1 MAKLVVGTNSKNA
14 VPSSVVYKDRP
25 LSIQHTLDENGKVIQ
40 SNKPIDLSG
49 AKDVGDYA
57 YERALWT
64 STVENPFIN
73 ANELETVSGTHA
85 FANLFSSSGNCGTR
99 RFSLPA
105 LKYVTGNSAFQNLC
119 PTYSK
124 DPLLTEID
132 LPALESVTGQ
142 SAFEY
147 AFRGAGVEEVVFQSL
162 KTISGDSSFKTCFQ
176 GCTKLKKLRFPAL
189 ESLYRYSLTD
199 MLKYVDGCTV
209 VFPITIRSA
218 ISSYDDVKNGFG
230 GTNTHVVF
238 GDVEL
243 PIEIDPVLLNADA
256 KVYLYDIDITNESSA
271 WFSYGANEITV
282 VVSGTM
288 SQFSVEIDNATQSF
302 VLNEADVPFNEI
314 TIQTNTGTYDTL
326 TAVAEGSYVNADLT
340 VYGDKVYAADCTV
353 TISATLEGYYAVP
366 QTVVA
371 TEDMTVAM
379 NFVQAI
385 EVTYTPSQII
395 AGATFTADAG
405 QYYSYDEND
414 QVLTVHNDNNAAL
427 HFSAGFTIP
436 VPENVD
442 AMIIETEA
450 YVSSEAGYDFGF
462 LSIGSIQQDLTYTQ
476 IKNQTIENG
485 EFVFRQ
491 SGLNTEYTT
500 VSHIVSDLTNNILTI
515 GWGQDRALK
524 GDNSM
529 YIKPITIKFIPNA

>member
-25 LSIQHTLDENGKVIQ
+25 LSIPRTLDENGKVIQ
-40 SNKPIDLSG
+40 ASNKPIDLSG

-57 YERALWT
+57 YERALWE

-73 ANELETVSGTHA
+73 ANELEVVSGLRA
-85 FANLFSSSGNCGTR
+85 FAYLFSSEDHYGTR

-105 LKYVTGNSAFQNLC
+105 LKSVTGIDAFSNVC
-119 PTYSK
+119 YAINTPI
-124 DPLLTEID
+124 LTEID
-132 LPALESVTGQ
+132 LPALESVTGWG
-142 SAFEY
+142 AFES
-147 AFRGAGVEEVVFQSL
+147 AFRGAGVEEVVFPAL
-162 KTISGDSSFKTCFQ
+162 KIISGSECFKTCFQ

-189 ESLYRYSLTD
+189 ESLNTSAFRD
-199 MLKYVDGCTV
+199 MLRYVDGCTV

-256 KVYLYDIDITNESSA
+256 KVYLYDIDITNDSSA
-271 WFSYGANEITV
+271 WFAYGANVITV
-282 VVSGTM
+282 VVGGMM

-326 TAVAEGSYVNADLT
+326 TAVAEGSYVNADLH
-340 VYGDKVYAADCTV
+340 VYGNKVYAANCEV
-353 TISATLEGYYAVP
+353 TISATLEGYYAAPQKVVP
-366 QTVVA
+366 
-371 TEDMTVAM
+371 TEDMTVVM
-379 NFVQAI
+379 NFVQPI
-385 EVTYTPSQII
+385 TVTYTPSQII

-414 QVLTVHNDNNAAL
+414 QVLTVHNDTNAVL

-450 YVSSEAGYDFGF
+450 YVSSEANYDFGF

-500 VSHIVSDLTNNILTI
+500 VSHIVSDLTNNVLTI
-515 GWGQDRALK
+515 GWGQDKDLK

>member
-25 LSIQHTLDENGKVIQ
+25 LSIPRTLDENGKVIQ
-40 SNKPIDLSG
+40 ASNKPIDLSG

-57 YERALWT
+57 YEKALLEA
-64 STVENPFIN
+64 TVENPFIN
-73 ANELETVSGTHA
+73 ANELEVVSGWKA
-85 FANLFSSSGNCGTR
+85 FAELFLWGKGHTR

-105 LKYVTGNSAFQNLC
+105 LKSVSGSYAFNEVC
-119 PTYSK
+119 PDSG
-124 DPLLTEID
+124 LTEID
-132 LPALESVTGQ
+132 FSALESVTGT
-142 SAFEY
+142 SAFES
-147 AFRGAGVEEVVFQSL
+147 AFVGTDVEEVVFPAL
-162 KTISGDSSFKTCFQ
+162 KIINGSFCFK
-176 GCTKLKKLRFPAL
+176 GCFRACYKLKKLRFPAL
-189 ESLYRYSLTD
+189 EYLNTSALRD
-199 MLKYVDGCTV
+199 MLTAVNGCTV
-209 VFPITIRSA
+209 VFPIAMRSK
-218 ISSYDDVKNGFG
+218 ISSYSDVVNGFG

-282 VVSGTM
+282 VVGGMM
-288 SQFSVEIDNATQSF
+288 SQVSVEIDNATQSF

-326 TAVAEGSYVNADLT
+326 TAVAGGSYVNADLH
-340 VYGDKVYAADCTV
+340 VYGDKVYAANCEV
-353 TISATLEGYYAVP
+353 TISATLDGYYAAPQKVVP
-366 QTVVA
+366 
-371 TEDMTVAM
+371 TEDMTVVM
-379 NFVQAI
+379 NFVQPI
-385 EVTYTPSQII
+385 TVTYTPSQII
-395 AGATFTADAG
+395 AGSTFTTDAG

-414 QVLTVHNDNNAAL
+414 QVLTVHNDTNAVL

-450 YVSSEAGYDFGF
+450 YVSSEANYDFGF
-462 LSIGSIQQDLTYTQ
+462 LSIGSIQQDLTHTQ

-500 VSHIVSDLTNNILTI
+500 VSHIVSDLTNNVLTI
-515 GWGQDRALK
+515 GWGQDRDLK

-529 YIKPITIKFIPNA
+529 YVKPITIKFIPNA